1 MAQRRTIHEV
11 TLEELTA
18 SNAEVQRLVGERVP
32 RAFREP
38 SWLFWATAMLAR
50 TAAILDSVTGL
61 VERGRR
67 ADAEVAL
74 RTLYTHV
81 TTFCWLAIDPEPHL
95 AEWQGGSEAQWDK
108 FNREVKGLYRI
119 IPSDDEVLASF
130 GGAKTLKPL
139 EQLADDVDAYWP
151 SKIAAFRGHPGD
163 GKKKEL
169 LSFRGAYTAIF
180 RTTSRIAH
188 AEVDS
193 LQASVRARERELVVS
208 MQEPP
213 LFGRSGLALPL
224 TGFAILVYNHH
235 FDWPGEP
242 RVGRM
247 VAALNYEPTEDD

>member
-1 MAQRRTIHEV
+1 VQRRTIHEV
-11 TLEELTA
+11 TLQELTA
-18 SNAEVQRLVGERVP
+18 SNAEVQDLVGERVP

-61 VERGRR
+61 TERGRR
-67 ADAEVAL
+67 ADAEIAL

-81 TTFCWLAIDPEPHL
+81 TTFCWLAIDPDLHL

-108 FNREVKGLYRI
+108 FYREVKGLYGITPR
-119 IPSDDEVLASF
+119 DDEVLESF

-139 EQLADDVDAYWP
+139 DQLADDVDAYWP
-151 SKIAAFRGHPGD
+151 SKIAAFRGHPSG

-169 LSFRGAYTAIF
+169 LSFRGAYTSIF

-193 LQASVRARERELVVS
+193 LQASVRSREHELVVS

-213 LFGRSGLALPL
+213 LFGRSGFALPL

-247 VAALNYEPTEDD
+247 VAALNYEPVEDD